1 MNNQTIKKVL
11 VFYFY
16 LTVLK
21 CEVYTNQHHE
31 IFKELEID
39 KKKEEITL
47 LLPIIIIIMIL
58 FAFIIIC
65 PSHGHRM
72 P

>member
-31 IFKELEID
+31 KFKELKID
-39 KKKEEITL
+39 EKKEEIIL
-47 LLPIIIIIMIL
+47 LLPIIVITVIL
-58 FAFIIIC
+58 FAFMILC

-72 P
+72 L